1 MAPRSRKFIG
11 LLALMAFIL
20 LYVGVA
26 LAIADRLPDNFII
39 KLIFYAVAGVGWGLP
54 VLPLL
59 SWMNRER

>member
-54 VLPLL
+54 ALPLL